1 MTRRPRLQRDKL
13 RILEKNDIPR
23 INTKIYL
30 RFQLQKLGV
39 TFDHFRLGRDQ
50 FQYDSSMRA
59 AWKIAQ
65 EVVQISACD
74 FRDFSLDFLASFASN
89 RRKPCPDPL
98 VYYHPSETEIQ
109 AFREFVHHDLAK
121 LILSLPEP
129 TNTAMPVH
137 RPKMFLDYRTVLRK
151 QNTCPH

>member
-1 MTRRPRLQRDKL
+1 MTRRPRLQRDQL

-30 RFQLQKLGV
+30 KFQLQKLGV
-39 TFDHFRLGRDQ
+39 SFDRFRLGRDQ
-50 FQYDSSMRA
+50 IQYENSMRA

-65 EVVQISACD
+65 QEVQISACD
-74 FRDFSLDFLASFASN
+74 FRDFSLDLLVSFAAN

-98 VYYHPSETEIQ
+98 LYYHPSETEIQ
-109 AFREFVHHDLAK
+109 AFREFVHQDLGQ

-137 RPKMFLDYRTVLRK
+137 CTEMFLDYRTVLRK